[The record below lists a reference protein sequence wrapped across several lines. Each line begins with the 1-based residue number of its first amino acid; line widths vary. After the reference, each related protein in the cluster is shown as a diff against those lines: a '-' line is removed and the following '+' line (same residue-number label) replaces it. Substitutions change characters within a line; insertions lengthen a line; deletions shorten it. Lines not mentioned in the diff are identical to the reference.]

1 MYNLRLTGL
10 STPNIYTAESN
21 NTLPDCRS
29 SHYRRN
35 IVFTPETL
43 IMVGA
48 IVLCIGG
55 LIGAVISRK
64 FIPPEHQK
72 ELETNLQAAREDL
85 KQYQQDVA
93 QHFEETSRLVHNL
106 TQSYKEVHE
115 HLAKGAIHL
124 TNSDISRQML
134 EAGDGNI
141 GAEAGALLAETTVLP
156 PRDWAPKTPGQKGTL
171 SEEFG
176 LLDEAEAEN
185 AEKPKEE
192 KEIN

>member
-1 MYNLRLTGL
+1 M
-10 STPNIYTAESN
+10 
-21 NTLPDCRS
+21 
-29 SHYRRN
+29 
-35 IVFTPETL
+35 FTPETL

-72 ELETNLQAAREDL
+72 ELELNLQSAREDL

-106 TQSYKEVHE
+106 TQSYREVHE
-115 HLAKGAIHL
+115 HLARGAIHL
-124 TNSDISRQML
+124 TNSDISRQIL
-134 EAGDGNI
+134 EAGDGKLS
-141 GAEAGALLAETTVLP
+141 AKAGAMLEETTVLP
-156 PRDWAPKTPGQKGTL
+156 PKDWAPKTPGQAGTL

-176 LLDEAEAEN
+176 LNDDAEPTDVDSPKQDPE
-185 AEKPKEE
+185 KEE
-192 KEIN
+192 KEIS